1 MNSIIVENI
10 NGQESQVDAFQKLF
24 ENRNIFLYDY
34 VDVAT
39 NVVADLLYL
48 DSVSNEKIT
57 LFINSEGG
65 YVKDILMIYDIIKT
79 IKSPLQTIC
88 AGACLHEPILLLAL
102 GQKGNRFCT
111 KNAILAI
118 SQANPDGFYPSDLN
132 DIKINYDEMK
142 KNNDRYMKA
151 LGDCLECDLGE
162 MSKYLDRR
170 QFLTAEAAVDYKII
184 DKVINYSNEKNIQSK
199 PSKPKPSKSKK

>member
-1 MNSIIVENI
+1 MNSIVTENI
-10 NGQESQVDAFQKLF
+10 NGQEVQVDAFQKLF

-34 VDVAT
+34 VDDEVAT
-39 NVVADLLYL
+39 EIVADLLYL

-65 YVKDILMIYDIIKT
+65 YVKDVLMIYDIVKT

-102 GQKGNRFCT
+102 GAKGSRFCT

-118 SQANPDGFYPSDLN
+118 SQTNHDGFYPSDLN

-142 KNNDRYMKA
+142 KNNDRYMQA
-151 LGDCLECDLGE
+151 LGNCLEWNEDDLA
-162 MSKYLDRR
+162 KHLDRK
-170 QFLTAEAAVDYKII
+170 QFLTAEAAVNYKII
-184 DKVINYSNEKNIQSK
+184 DKVINYSNEKTTSSK
-199 PSKPKPSKSKK
+199 TKLSKK